1 MNKDKLTRAADD
13 LAGLAG
19 GYNLRNLIIFGLSGL
34 AIGFLIGGF
43 LGRSIGF
50 WFLLIPVAAGL
61 LAGGVAAY
69 MRFQEGGGFSN
80 LRQQRAATQ
89 SVSPTSSSGA
99 PRQPSPAPPVPS
111 TQTPVPVP
119 AQLSELERQVM
130 ERVVQ
135 ANGNVSVSAL
145 ADELGVPA
153 DSVRQTIDDL
163 IGRGAITLG

>member
-1 MNKDKLTRAADD
+1 MNNDKLRKVADD
-13 LAGLAG
+13 LVELAG
-19 GYNLRNLIIFGLSGL
+19 GYNPKGLLIVVLSGL
-34 AIGFLIGGF
+34 ALGFLMGGF

-50 WFLLIPVAAGL
+50 WFLLIPVAASL

-89 SVSPTSSSGA
+89 SASPTSSSGA
-99 PRQPSPAPPVPS
+99 PRQPSPAPPAPS

-119 AQLSELERQVM
+119 AKLSELERQVM

-153 DSVRQTIDDL
+153 DSVRQTIDEL